1 MKVKDTLNL
10 PKTNF
15 PMKARLPQKEPE
27 ILKKWEKMELYK
39 KILEKRKNS
48 PPFVLHDGPPYAN
61 GKIHL
66 GHALNKI
73 LKDFIIKSRTM
84 EGFKAPYLPGW
95 DCHGLPIEIKV
106 DQLLGEKKKELSIIQ
121 FREECKKYAEKYIN
135 IQREDFK
142 RLGVLG
148 EWEKPYLTMSPEYEG
163 DVIRHLA
170 SFFASGNIYRR
181 KKPVLWCIHCKTALA
196 EAEIEYKDHT
206 SPSIYVKFPLISD
219 ISKKFPALKNKKVSV
234 IIWTTT
240 PWTLPANLA
249 IAFHPDYEYSA
260 FQVNDEVY
268 IAARRLIPV
277 VAEALN
283 ISEYKILITF
293 QGKEIEGLKAKHPFL
308 ERESL
313 LLLAD
318 FVTLDQGT
326 GCVHS
331 APGHGE
337 EDYEMGL
344 TYNLDIFAPVDEEG
358 KFTFEI
364 PKYEGIQVFEANE
377 LIIKE
382 MKENGTLLAEEK
394 ITHSYPHC
402 WRCKNPVIF
411 RATEQWFI
419 SIDKND
425 LRKKALEAIEKVKWI
440 PEWGKERIYNM
451 MVSRPDWCISRQRIW
466 GVPIPAFYCEKCGN
480 ILANEKIALRVAEV
494 FSKYGSN
501 SWYELPA
508 EEFLPPGTK
517 CPKCGAEKFIKENN
531 ILDVWFESGASHSVL
546 GKREDLP
553 WPSNVYVEGHD
564 QYRGW
569 FNSSLIIG
577 LGVKG
582 APPYKEVITHGFVL
596 DEQGRGM
603 SKSLGN
609 VIEPQEII
617 KENGAEILRL
627 WVAML
632 NYKED
637 ARLGS
642 EILQRIIEAYR
653 KIRNTWRFILGNLYD
668 FSPEKHMIPKENL
681 LEIDRWALER
691 TNKIGERILKAYRDY
706 EYHIVFHTIYNFF
719 TVDLSA
725 FYLDVLKDRLY
736 CSHPDSPARRSAQTA
751 LFFILKYTLLLMAPI
766 LPFTTE
772 EAWENICD
780 FKGKEESIHLCL
792 FPEFKE
798 KWLTPDEEKDWEKL
812 LDLRDKV
819 LKELEKARESDLIG
833 NSLEAKVNLTLP
845 SSDSSFYERY
855 RSELPSLFIVSQV
868 SLNFWEN
875 NDIKINVVKA
885 EGEKCERCWNYSP
898 EVGKDKNFPTFC
910 PRCIEVVKKLNVIG
924 Q

>member
-27 ILKKWEKMELYK
+27 ILKKWESMELYK

-73 LKDFIIKSRTM
+73 LKDFIVKSKTM

-121 FREECKKYAEKYIN
+121 FREECRKYAEKYIN

-170 SFFASGNIYRR
+170 SFFASGNIYRK

-206 SPSIYVKFPLISD
+206 SPSIYVKFPLVSD
-219 ISKKFPALKNKKVSV
+219 IGKKFPALKNKKVSV

-268 IAARRLIPV
+268 ISAKRLIPV

-283 ISEYKILITF
+283 IPEYKILVTF
-293 QGKEIEGLKAKHPFL
+293 YGKEIEGLKVKHPFL

-344 TYNLDIFAPVDEEG
+344 AYDLDIFAPVDEEG
-358 KFTFEI
+358 KFTSEI

-377 LIIKE
+377 LIVKE

-480 ILANEKIALRVAEV
+480 ILANEKIALKVAEI
-494 FSKYGSN
+494 FSKQGSN

-508 EEFLPPGTK
+508 KEFLPPGTK
-517 CPKCGAEKFIKENN
+517 CSKCGGEKFIKENN

-637 ARLGS
+637 ARLGP
-642 EILQRIIEAYR
+642 EILQRIVEAYR

-668 FSPEKHMIPKENL
+668 FSPEKHMISKENL

-691 TNKIGERILKAYRDY
+691 TNKVGKRILKAYRDY

-736 CSHPDSPARRSAQTA
+736 CSHPDSSARRSAQTA
-751 LFFILKYTLLLMAPI
+751 LFHILKNTLLLMAPI

-772 EAWENICD
+772 EAWENICE
-780 FKGKEESIHLCL
+780 FKGKEESIHLSL

-798 KWLTPDEEKDWEKL
+798 KWLTPEEEENWEKL

-833 NSLEAKVNLTLP
+833 NSLEAKINLTLP
-845 SSDSSFYERY
+845 SSDYSFYEKY

-868 SLNFWEN
+868 SINFWEN
-875 NDIKINVVKA
+875 NDIKINVMRA

-898 EVGKDKNFPTFC
+898 EVGKDKDFPTFC
-910 PRCIEVVKKLNVIG
+910 PRCIEVVKKLKAKN
-924 Q
+924 

>member
-1 MKVKDTLNL
+1 MS
-10 PKTNF
+10 
-15 PMKARLPQKEPE
+15 
-27 ILKKWEKMELYK
+27 W
-39 KILEKRKNS
+39 
-48 PPFVLHDGPPYAN
+48 
-61 GKIHL
+61 
-66 GHALNKI
+66 
-73 LKDFIIKSRTM
+73 
-84 EGFKAPYLPGW
+84 
-95 DCHGLPIEIKV
+95 
-106 DQLLGEKKKELSIIQ
+106 LS
-121 FREECKKYAEKYIN
+121 
-135 IQREDFK
+135 
-142 RLGVLG
+142 
-148 EWEKPYLTMSPEYEG
+148 
-163 DVIRHLA
+163 A
-170 SFFASGNIYRR
+170 S
-181 KKPVLWCIHCKTALA
+181 
-196 EAEIEYKDHT
+196 
-206 SPSIYVKFPLISD
+206 
-219 ISKKFPALKNKKVSV
+219 
-234 IIWTTT
+234 T

-268 IAARRLIPV
+268 IAAKRLIPI

-344 TYNLDIFAPVDEEG
+344 AYDLDIFAPVNEEG
-358 KFTFEI
+358 KFTSEI
-364 PKYEGIQVFEANE
+364 PEYEGIQVFNANE
-377 LIIKE
+377 LIIKD
-382 MKENGTLLAEEK
+382 MKKKKTLLAEEK

-466 GVPIPAFYCEKCGN
+466 GVPIPAFYCENCGH
-480 ILANEKIALRVAEV
+480 ILANEKIALKVADV

-501 SWYELPA
+501 SWYELPVKA
-508 EEFLPPGTK
+508 FLPPNIK
-517 CPKCGAEKFIKENN
+517 CPNCGSENFTKENN

-546 GKREDLP
+546 GKREDLS

-577 LGVKG
+577 IGVKG

-637 ARLGS
+637 ARLGP
-642 EILQRIIEAYR
+642 EILQRIVEAYR

-668 FSPEKHMIPKENL
+668 FQPENHTVPKDEL
-681 LEIDRWALER
+681 LEIDRWIIEK
-691 TNKIGERILKAYRDY
+691 TNKIGKRILK
-706 EYHIVFHTIYNFF
+706 
-719 TVDLSA
+719 
-725 FYLDVLKDRLY
+725 
-736 CSHPDSPARRSAQTA
+736 
-751 LFFILKYTLLLMAPI
+751 
-766 LPFTTE
+766 
-772 EAWENICD
+772 
-780 FKGKEESIHLCL
+780 
-792 FPEFKE
+792 
-798 KWLTPDEEKDWEKL
+798 
-812 LDLRDKV
+812 
-819 LKELEKARESDLIG
+819 
-833 NSLEAKVNLTLP
+833 
-845 SSDSSFYERY
+845 
-855 RSELPSLFIVSQV
+855 
-868 SLNFWEN
+868 
-875 NDIKINVVKA
+875 
-885 EGEKCERCWNYSP
+885 
-898 EVGKDKNFPTFC
+898 
-910 PRCIEVVKKLNVIG
+910 
-924 Q
+924 